1 MPMAK
6 LVEFLMPRMP
16 VSHQCKSKSNKKLW
30 MDYVSSMGVTAWNG
44 QAVITDKNLKFLM
57 VYLAD
62 FSMPGD
68 INNFVKPV
76 QDALNEKIYSDDA
89 LIKDVSAHMRL
100 LDEPNDTAGLP
111 DMLGKAIIEG
121 KPCVYVA
128 IYDSIELRGVV

>member
-1 MPMAK
+1 MAK

-16 VSHQCKSKSNKKLW
+16 VSHQCKNKANKQEW
-30 MDYVSSMGVTAWNG
+30 MDYVSSMGVNAWNG
-44 QAVITDKNLKFLM
+44 QAVITDKKLKFLM

-76 QDALNEKIYSDDA
+76 QDALNDKIYIDDV
-89 LIKDVSAHMRL
+89 LIKDVSAHMRF
-100 LDEPNDTAGLP
+100 LDEPNELDGLP

-121 KPCVYVA
+121 HPCVYVA
-128 IYDSIELRGVV
+128 IYDSIELSEVV